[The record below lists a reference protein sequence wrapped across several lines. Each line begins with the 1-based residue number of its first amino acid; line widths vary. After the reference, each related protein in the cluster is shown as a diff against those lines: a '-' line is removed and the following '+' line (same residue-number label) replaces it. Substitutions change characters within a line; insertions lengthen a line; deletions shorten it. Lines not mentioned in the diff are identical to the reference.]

1 MVQGYSPQAT
11 RALLFRAYLDVNYSK
26 LSKSGGHSA
35 KGGWQKCADAH
46 IIGEKISQIRVCG
59 HILGERNSRLV
70 SGCVSPVA
78 LLQKKGRRGS
88 GGHWRRSA

>member
-46 IIGEKISQIRVCG
+46 IIGEKIHKYVFAVTFWVRGIRAWCQVVY
-59 HILGERNSRLV
+59 H
-70 SGCVSPVA
+70 
-78 LLQKKGRRGS
+78 Q
-88 GGHWRRSA
+88 